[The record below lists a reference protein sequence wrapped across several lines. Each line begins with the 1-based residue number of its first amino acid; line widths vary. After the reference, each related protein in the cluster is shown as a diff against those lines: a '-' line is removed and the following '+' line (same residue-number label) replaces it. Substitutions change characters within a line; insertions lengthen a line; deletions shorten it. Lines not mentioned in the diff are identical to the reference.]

1 MKIAVFGLGYVGAVT
16 AACFAKE
23 GHLVIG
29 VDINKHKVDAI
40 NKGHSP
46 IIEKGLGELICK
58 CVKNK
63 RFSAATSATEAV
75 LKTDIGMVCVG
86 TPSMESGAINIEH
99 LKIAVR
105 EIGEALNGLGRFY
118 TIVIRSTALPG
129 TIEDILTPILEQSS
143 GRKSGRDFGICA
155 NPEFMREGNS
165 LEDFYK
171 PAKTIIGTAGKK
183 EKEILEKLYS
193 FTKTTLIAT
202 DIKTAEFSKY
212 LDNTFHGLKIS
223 FANEMAGM
231 AKKMGVEPIKAMEIF
246 CKDRISN
253 ISPRYLKPGF
263 SFGGSCLPKDI
274 RAVLYKARTED
285 IDIPLIGSI
294 LESNDIQIDDA
305 ARMILKTGKRKI
317 GLLGLSFKPGTDDLR
332 ESQLVRLAEIL
343 IGKGLKLRIYDK
355 NVSMAK
361 LVGTNKAYI
370 NKEIPYISSLLCRT
384 IDEAVKGSEV
394 IVIGHGLKEFRDAAK
409 KYYKGRIIIDLCIH
423 RAEQGSAAASVCCSR
438 KACFA

>member
-1 MKIAVFGLGYVGAVT
+1 MRIAIFGLGYVGAVT
-16 AACFAKE
+16 GACLAKK
-23 GHLVIG
+23 GHNVIG
-29 VDINKHKVDAI
+29 VDINKQKVDAV

-46 IIEKGLGELICK
+46 IIEKGLGELIRK

-63 RFSAATSATEAV
+63 RFSATTSTKEAV

-99 LKIAVR
+99 LRTAVR
-105 EIGEALNGLGRFY
+105 EIGKALNGMGRFY
-118 TIVIRSTALPG
+118 TIVIRSTVLPG

-143 GRKSGRDFGICA
+143 GKKSGRDFGICA

-171 PAKTIIGTAGKK
+171 PAKTIIGAAGKK
-183 EKEILEKLYS
+183 EKEILNRMYS
-193 FTKTTLIAT
+193 FVRKSIILT

-223 FANEMAGM
+223 FANEM
-231 AKKMGVEPIKAMEIF
+231 GVIARKLGVDPVKAMEIF

-253 ISPRYLKPGF
+253 ISPRYLRPGF

-274 RAVLYKARTED
+274 RAMLYKARTEN
-285 IDIPLIGSI
+285 IDMPLIGSI
-294 LESNDIQIDDA
+294 LESNDIQIDNA

-332 ESQLVRLAEIL
+332 ESQLVKLAELL
-343 IGKGLKLRIYDK
+343 IGKGFKLKIYDK
-355 NVSMAK
+355 NVSVAK
-361 LVGTNKAYI
+361 IMGANKAYI
-370 NKEIPYISSLLCRT
+370 QKEIPYISSLLCKSL
-384 IDEAVKGSEV
+384 DEVIRDSEV
-394 IVIGHGLKEFRDAAK
+394 IVAGHDTKEFNKAVENLRK
-409 KYYKGRIIIDLCIH
+409 
-423 RAEQGSAAASVCCSR
+423 EQILM
-438 KACFA
+438 KLT